1 MSRPVRCT
9 CFHSDCPNTPPSPP
23 ASGGRMGS
31 ALKSPLGGKEQ
42 SCAFVLARSVSSTPR
57 VLSLPP
63 PSSDT
68 GSQSARY
75 VPAAR
80 ERCESRAE
88 PGQVPCGVAC
98 RPLCS
103 TGLRRGWSS
112 LPPLPWDAAAS
123 ESPAEAAAAICGA
136 EGATRSRPR
145 ELSSDRPC

>member
-1 MSRPVRCT
+1 MARQEKGSGTYNQRSPESVFSAQRAKADEQT
-9 CFHSDCPNTPPSPP
+9 CQVHLLSLRLSQHPPSPP

-42 SCAFVLARSVSSTPR
+42 SCAFVLARSVSPTPR

-80 ERCESRAE
+80 ERCESGAR
-88 PGQVPCGVAC
+88 PGPLRC
-98 RPLCS
+98 RLPA
-103 TGLRRGWSS
+103 S
-112 LPPLPWDAAAS
+112 LQHGAATRLELAAAS
-123 ESPAEAAAAICGA
+123 AVGCG
-136 EGATRSRPR
+136 GV
-145 ELSSDRPC
+145 